1 MNNIQ
6 TIVVAF
12 NGVEPTSRLIASI
25 KALVEASGCAT
36 GNVCK
41 ISVLSE
47 EELYRAA
54 ASVVTIPKATEQE
67 AIEAAVVYIGEK
79 FSDTLTG
86 KHRSIPVF
94 QARLSACLT
103 YAKLNNTDDRLVKAV
118 DILLTHSGKIPASL
132 SKKYGFT
139 QNVLDSIDLANRTTF
154 QF

>member
-1 MNNIQ
+1 MSKIQ

-12 NGVEPTSRLIASI
+12 NGVEPTSRIIASI
-25 KALVEASGCAT
+25 SALVEASGCAE